1 MAEPEATYRVEAMAR
16 RIFVIVNPAAGRG
29 RGRRAWTVVGP
40 ALRDAGLQFEETFEE
55 QPGQAIPLAEDAA
68 RAGYDVIVAVGG
80 DGTVH
85 EVVNGIMRAGM
96 REQPAIGIIPGGTG
110 NDFARALGIPKDP
123 LEAGR
128 LLLSGARRRVD
139 IGQVNERYF
148 VGISGVGFDAEVAAK
163 VNRWPKWVGGTPVY
177 IAAILNMLVTYRLA
191 PTRIFLDGREERL
204 RLFLLAAANTPWYG
218 GGMFMAPDA
227 RADDGKLEVI
237 TARDLS
243 KFETLGL
250 LPKVFSGAHLRHR
263 KVSHQAVRELRVES
277 DVPLSIHADGEMV
290 GQVPAVFRA
299 VPGAIEVIVPDA
311 GREAAGARSRP

>member
-1 MAEPEATYRVEAMAR
+1 MAR
-16 RIFVIVNPAAGRG
+16 RIFVIVNPVAGRG

-40 ALRDAGLQFEETFEE
+40 ALRDAGIRYEETFEE
-55 QPGQAIPLAEDAA
+55 EPGQAIPIAEDAT

-85 EVVNGIMRAGM
+85 EVVNGIMRAGVK
-96 REQPAIGIIPGGTG
+96 EQPAVAIIPGGTG
-110 NDFARALGIPKDP
+110 NDFARAVGIPKDP
-123 LEAGR
+123 LAAGR

-163 VNRWPKWVGGTPVY
+163 VNRWPKWVGGTTVY
-177 IAAILNMLVTYRLA
+177 VAAILSMLVTYSLA
-191 PTRIFLDGREERL
+191 PTRIVLDGREERL

-218 GGMFMAPDA
+218 GGMYMAPHA
-227 RADDGKLEVI
+227 RADDGYLEVI
-237 TARDLS
+237 TARDLG
-243 KFETLGL
+243 KLETLGL
-250 LPKVFSGAHLRHR
+250 LPKVFSGAHLGHR
-263 KVSHQAVRELRVES
+263 KVAHQAVREVRVES
-277 DVPLSIHADGEMV
+277 DVRLSIHADGETV

-311 GREAAGARSRP
+311 GREATGAQSPP

>member
-1 MAEPEATYRVEAMAR
+1 MAR
-16 RIFVIVNPAAGRG
+16 RIFVIVNPVAGRG

-40 ALRDAGLQFEETFEE
+40 ALRDAGIRYEETFEE
-55 QPGQAIPLAEDAA
+55 EPGQAIPIAEDAT

-85 EVVNGIMRAGM
+85 EVVNGIMRAGGK
-96 REQPAIGIIPGGTG
+96 EQPAVAIIPGGTG
-110 NDFARALGIPKDP
+110 NDFARALGVPKDP
-123 LEAGR
+123 LAAGR

-163 VNRWPKWVGGTPVY
+163 VNRWPKWVGGTTVY
-177 IAAILNMLVTYRLA
+177 VAAILSMLVTYSLA
-191 PTRIFLDGREERL
+191 PTRIVLDGREERL

-218 GGMFMAPDA
+218 GGMYMAPHA
-227 RADDGKLEVI
+227 RADDGYLEVI
-237 TARDLS
+237 TARDLG
-243 KFETLGL
+243 KLETLGL
-250 LPKVFSGAHLRHR
+250 LPKVFSGAHLGHR
-263 KVSHQAVRELRVES
+263 KVAHQAVREVRVES
-277 DVPLSIHADGEMV
+277 DVRLSIHADGETV

-311 GREAAGARSRP
+311 GREATGAQSPP

>member
-1 MAEPEATYRVEAMAR
+1 MAR
-16 RIFVIVNPAAGRG
+16 RIFVIVNPVAGRG

-40 ALRDAGLQFEETFEE
+40 ALRDAGIRYEETFEE
-55 QPGQAIPLAEDAA
+55 EPGQAIPIAEDAT

-85 EVVNGIMRAGM
+85 EVVNGIMRAGVK
-96 REQPAIGIIPGGTG
+96 EQPAVAIIPGGTG
-110 NDFARALGIPKDP
+110 NDFARALGVPKDP
-123 LEAGR
+123 LAAGR

-163 VNRWPKWVGGTPVY
+163 VNRWPKWVGGTTVY
-177 IAAILNMLVTYRLA
+177 VAAILSMLVTYSLA
-191 PTRIFLDGREERL
+191 PTRIVLDGREERL

-218 GGMFMAPDA
+218 GGMYMAPHA
-227 RADDGKLEVI
+227 RADDGYLEVI
-237 TARDLS
+237 TARDLG
-243 KFETLGL
+243 KLETLGL
-250 LPKVFSGAHLRHR
+250 LPKVFSGAHLGHR
-263 KVSHQAVRELRVES
+263 KVAHQAVREVRVES
-277 DVPLSIHADGEMV
+277 DVRLSIHADGETV

-311 GREAAGARSRP
+311 GREATGAQSPP